1 MSSPQSCLKL
11 VIWPD
16 IQTNKQNKKKKK
28 RKEKGVEEGRG
39 HLENVRIY
47 KEGRKNIL

>member
-28 RKEKGVEEGRG
+28 RKKKKEKEKKKGWKRG
-39 HLENVRIY
+39 EDTL
-47 KEGRKNIL
+47 KT